1 MKKRIAILLSII
13 LVAATALTVF
23 AVSVDNQIGQNL
35 IKKGYTEQDLAEI
48 NAIVALSDEN
58 IVDYIVQ
65 KYKAL
70 GDWQKVREYYG
81 IDETKYE
88 NYVKAQNEW
97 QAILD
102 RVPDEFMTAM
112 KESMTR
118 QEINYFINRMNI
130 MDIDFDYAWEQFQSG
145 MTTEEIIA
153 EKKAEKEKI
162 AELDTAYV
170 MSDMTETE
178 YLAAISEIKG
188 DETTTI
194 SQILTQVKQLRTDV
208 RERHRIQSGITD
220 EEIAYCEAQGM
231 TNPMDMFR
239 AKYISKGNNIPLENV
254 VASKL
259 RNDDWVSATAE
270 VLNIPVEEYKM
281 QVEQALAE

>member
-1 MKKRIAILLSII
+1 MKKRMAILLSII
-13 LVAATALTVF
+13 LVIATALTVF
-23 AVSVDNQIGQNL
+23 AVSVDDQVGQNL

-65 KYKAL
+65 KYKVL
-70 GDWQKVREYYG
+70 GNWQKVREAYG

-88 NYVKAQNEW
+88 SYMKAQSEW

-102 RVPDEFMTAM
+102 KIPDEFMTAM
-112 KESMTR
+112 QETMTR

-130 MDIDFDYAWEQFQSG
+130 MDIDFDYAWEQYQAG
-145 MTTEEIIA
+145 KTTEEIIA
-153 EKKAEKEKI
+153 DKKAEKEKI

-170 MSDMTETE
+170 MSEMSETE
-178 YLAAISEIKG
+178 YWKSLAEIQGG
-188 DETTTI
+188 DNATI
-194 SQILTQVKQLRTDV
+194 SQVLMQVKQLRTDV
-208 RERHRIQSGITD
+208 RNRHKLQSGITD
-220 EEIAYCEAQGM
+220 EEIKYCESQGM

-239 AKYISKGNNIPLENV
+239 AKYIANGNKIPLENV

-259 RNDDWVSATAE
+259 KHSDWIAATAD
-270 VLNIPVEEYKM
+270 VLNIPEAEYRKIVEET
-281 QVEQALAE
+281 QTE